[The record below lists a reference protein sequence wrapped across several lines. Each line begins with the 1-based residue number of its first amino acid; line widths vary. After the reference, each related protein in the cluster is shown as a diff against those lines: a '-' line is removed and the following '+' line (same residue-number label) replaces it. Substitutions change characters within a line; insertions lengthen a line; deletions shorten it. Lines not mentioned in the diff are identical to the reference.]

1 MGFPGASATPGIWT
15 LGAQGQRGLPG
26 PCGGPS
32 SGPSC
37 VPASLKYME
46 KLSQL
51 AYHPLKMHS
60 CYEKMEPLRLDGLQQ
75 RFDVS
80 SMSVFKQRAQIHMRE
95 VGTGMPAPVL
105 PTIPRVLSA
114 PVSRTCSWI
123 CLDACPSV
131 RLVKSDS
138 PLGSQRP
145 LPPGSPPDSLSSFP
159 QGPDPLFSW
168 DRAGGRCWRWCLA
181 VSQRSRHSAEE

>member
-1 MGFPGASATPGIWT
+1 MAFPGASATPGIWT
-15 LGAQGQRGLPG
+15 LRAQGLRGLPG
-26 PCGGPS
+26 PSGGLS

-37 VPASLKYME
+37 VPASLQYME

-95 VGTGMPAPVL
+95 VGTGLACTPVL
-105 PTIPRVLSA
+105 PSGRPTILHVLPGS
-114 PVSRTCSWI
+114 SLLDMLLDLFG
-123 CLDACPSV
+123 CLSLC
-131 RLVKSDS
+131 
-138 PLGSQRP
+138 
-145 LPPGSPPDSLSSFP
+145 PPG
-159 QGPDPLFSW
+159 
-168 DRAGGRCWRWCLA
+168 
-181 VSQRSRHSAEE
+181 